1 MASRIANLS
10 IAPTQAYFSMLSP
23 QQAFLDLSL
32 ERESFSLKSNA
43 MKSSNKRKR
52 ASEGAATS
60 SVDRILEEA
69 GSLDEG
75 EVKKKLS
82 EHYMLL
88 HDIKENE
95 RLRSELDRTTRALS
109 LYDEYKKQKKQKR
122 GGKNVS

>member
-1 MASRIANLS
+1 
-10 IAPTQAYFSMLSP
+10 MLSP

-32 ERESFSLKSNA
+32 ERESFSLKINV

-52 ASEGAATS
+52 PSEGAATS

-88 HDIKENE
+88 HDITENE